1 MQWRALVD
9 VPVIRN
15 IKLKL
20 IFSSKVYFN
29 PFSNMLNVLVILIV
43 AQVLKSLGKVGKQ
56 ETDMDQKKTPHLTFY
71 GKTIYNEEKT
81 SSLDPIPHLC
91 IAESVTRTAV
101 AA

>member
-1 MQWRALVD
+1 MVD

-15 IKLKL
+15 IKLKF

-43 AQVLKSLGKVGKQ
+43 AQVLKSIGKVGKQ

-81 SSLDPIPHLC
+81 SFLDPVPHLC